1 MVPIRTYLFGGGA
14 ALALIAGALA
24 AFLLITAVVSE
35 GTLQDGTRAVAAQ
48 PPDTLN
54 IGGPG
59 RGPGG
64 LGGDGEPT
72 QGGSGDGALHS
83 APGPTP
89 SGEEGDGEVSSGTH
103 ARGRPWMSLS
113 SGRWP
118 MPMPR
123 ARESSAVPGQVR
135 RMR

>member
-14 ALALIAGALA
+14 AVALIAGALA
-24 AFLLITAVVSE
+24 AFLLITTVVSE
-35 GTLQDGTRAVAAQ
+35 GTLQDGTPAVVAQ

-59 RGPGG
+59 GGPGD
-64 LGGDGEPT
+64 LAGDGEPT
-72 QGGSGDGALHS
+72 RGGSGDGASHS
-83 APGPTP
+83 APGPAP
-89 SGEEGDGEVSSGTH
+89 SGDPGDGEARSGTH

>member
-14 ALALIAGALA
+14 AVALIAGAVA

-35 GTLQDGTRAVAAQ
+35 GTLRDGTRAVAAQ
-48 PPDTLN
+48 APDTLN

-59 RGPGG
+59 RGR
-64 LGGDGEPT
+64 GEV
-72 QGGSGDGALHS
+72 
-83 APGPTP
+83 P
-89 SGEEGDGEVSSGTH
+89 SGAH

-113 SGRWP
+113 SGRWR
-118 MPMPR
+118 MPTPR
-123 ARESSAVPGQVR
+123 AGESSTVPGQVR

>member
-35 GTLQDGTRAVAAQ
+35 GTLQDGTRAVAAR

-59 RGPGG
+59 GGPV
-64 LGGDGEPT
+64 
-72 QGGSGDGALHS
+72 AS
-83 APGPTP
+83 AAPANRPRP
-89 SGEEGDGEVSSGTH
+89 
-103 ARGRPWMSLS
+103 ARGLKR
-113 SGRWP
+113 
-118 MPMPR
+118 
-123 ARESSAVPGQVR
+123 
-135 RMR
+135 

>member
-14 ALALIAGALA
+14 AVALIAGAIA
-24 AFLLITAVVSE
+24 AFLLITPVVSQ

-48 PPDTLN
+48 APDTLD

-59 RGPGG
+59 RG
-64 LGGDGEPT
+64 DVEV
-72 QGGSGDGALHS
+72 
-83 APGPTP
+83 P
-89 SGEEGDGEVSSGTH
+89 SGAH
-103 ARGRPWMSLS
+103 ARGRPRMSLS

-118 MPMPR
+118 MSMPR

>member
-14 ALALIAGALA
+14 AVALIAGALA
-24 AFLLITAVVSE
+24 AFLLITSVVSE

-48 PPDTLN
+48 APDTLN
-54 IGGPG
+54 IG
-59 RGPGG
+59 GPGG

-72 QGGSGDGALHS
+72 QGGSGAGGLRS
-83 APGPTP
+83 APGPAP
-89 SGEEGDGEVSSGTH
+89 SANGGDGEVRSGTH

-113 SGRWP
+113 SRRWP
-118 MPMPR
+118 MSMPR